1 VTNDVPP
8 GIQVLGSPA
17 APLAETRRQVVIMSK
32 LPEMRKTIRDLVR
45 QVQQLQAR
53 LDEMEAG
60 EKKKD

>member
-1 VTNDVPP
+1 
-8 GIQVLGSPA
+8 
-17 APLAETRRQVVIMSK
+17 MSK